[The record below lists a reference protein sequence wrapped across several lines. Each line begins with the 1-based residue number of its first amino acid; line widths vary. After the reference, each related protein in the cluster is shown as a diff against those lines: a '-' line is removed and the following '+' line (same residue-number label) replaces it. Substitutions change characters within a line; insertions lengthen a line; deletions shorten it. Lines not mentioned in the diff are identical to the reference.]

1 MAQEN
6 WTAKRKKEWVDAQ
19 RRNITNPIAKLRFE
33 RYLAENNILEEIE
46 QQFIDEGIAKEEKEA
61 RKKQAEEARK
71 DAKAA
76 RKEMIK
82 ERKEAE
88 AKKRADEEAAITKR
102 KTAEDKALKDN
113 PWKSFEQIYNEELAK
128 ARTDLS
134 SSRAKLLDS
143 KKITSI
149 DTNIN
154 PKTNETNYL
163 VEGKVVSKEKY
174 DDVKYRNELIQE
186 ENRAKRRQYEAAR
199 DRSDKAM
206 RTEDFSTADPES
218 FKQKILRTA
227 VKKYADLVRKRALA
241 PSLEE
246 EDAREGNLRR
256 RMENSFK
263 PRVIAEHGSVPS
275 RGKMIIKRNT
285 GIERLWNTDPD
296 ILAWKRQLGNPNLHY
311 TDTQGKYDYIGAIKA
326 GFRPTKDSQ
335 GNYHWPSQF
344 KHDDSPERYKVVNG
358 QRIDTKTGVKAAGRQ
373 Y

>member
-1 MAQEN
+1 MA
-6 WTAKRKKEWVDAQ
+6 DH
-19 RRNITNPIAKLRFE
+19 
-33 RYLAENNILEEIE
+33 NILEEIE
-46 QQFIDEGIAKEEKEA
+46 QQFIDEGIATEEEEA
-61 RKKQAEEARK
+61 RKKQAEKATKHEEKLAEEARK
-71 DAKAA
+71 DAIKAKKQKEKDAKAA
-76 RKEMIK
+76 EK
-82 ERKEAE
+82 
-88 AKKRADEEAAITKR
+88 KKRADEEKVITKR
-102 KTAEDKALKDN
+102 KTAEEKALKDN

-199 DRSDKAM
+199 DRSDKAI

-263 PRVIAEHGSVPS
+263 PRVIAEQGRIPS
-275 RGKMIIKRNT
+275 RGKIISKRSN
-285 GIERLWNTDPD
+285 ERFKEDPD
-296 ILAWKRQLGNPNLHY
+296 VR
-311 TDTQGKYDYIGAIKA
+311 T
-326 GFRPTKDSQ
+326 
-335 GNYHWPSQF
+335 
-344 KHDDSPERYKVVNG
+344 
-358 QRIDTKTGVKAAGRQ
+358 AGRQ